1 MNLLSGILSLLGVFC
16 DVDYLSVWF
25 FPLIAIAF
33 LAAVPGIVRVLTTWR

>member
-16 DVDYLSVWF
+16 DIDYLTLWF

-33 LAAVPGIVRVLTTWR
+33 LVSIPGIIRALTTWR